1 MAGNDQEAEAGD
13 RGSSAPIPI
22 PLLALGAW
30 SRHGRGRDLWWD
42 LVSLNPAEL
51 SDFSIRARPEGFGWL
66 DSGPPE
72 FHLPGLLRM
81 NDGTPVTTPEQWP
94 ARRAELL
101 GLFEDQMFGAAP
113 SSSGFRI
120 NVIEEQDSVLDGLAN
135 RRQVR
140 IDFFG
145 EGSRPG
151 MDMLIYT
158 PARAVDS
165 APAFLGLNFRGNHG
179 VHPDPA
185 IRISDGWTLAT
196 PGRDRG
202 RRGQSQ
208 SRWQLEKVLSRGY
221 ALATICYGDI
231 DPDYDDGF
239 KNGVHDLAPPRRPGD
254 WGSIAAWA
262 WGLSRALDYL
272 QLMPAVDASRVAVL
286 GHSRLGKVALWAG
299 AADERFAM
307 VIPINS
313 GGCGAALSR
322 HLSGETVEIC
332 NVRFPHWFCQNY
344 KAYNGR
350 EQDLPFDQHMLLAM
364 IAPRPLYV
372 ASAEDDGW
380 ADPHGEFLASREAGP
395 AYELLGKRGL
405 GVDVR
410 PPANEPVMAD
420 IGYHVRSGGHDVTAF
435 DWDQFLD
442 FADLH
447 FAGTGGLT

>member
-1 MAGNDQEAEAGD
+1 MPENDASQKTGGQ
-13 RGSSAPIPI
+13 GSFAPFPI

-30 SRHGRGRDLWWD
+30 ARHGRGRDLWWD
-42 LVSLNPAEL
+42 LVSLNPDEL
-51 SDFSIRARPEGFGWL
+51 SDFSILARPEGFGWL
-66 DSGPPE
+66 DSGPPAFE
-72 FHLPGLLRM
+72 LPELLRM
-81 NDGTPVTTPEQWP
+81 SDGSPVETPELWA

-101 GLFEDQMFGAAP
+101 TLFTDQMFGAAP
-113 SSSGFRI
+113 PKPGCRI
-120 NVIEEQDSVLDGLAN
+120 NVFEEQNGVLDGLAN

-140 IDFFG
+140 IDFLG
-145 EGSRPG
+145 EHSVPG

-158 PARAVDS
+158 PARATAPV
-165 APAFLGLNFRGNHG
+165 PAFLGLNFRGNHG
-179 VHPDPA
+179 VHSDPA
-185 IRISDGWTLAT
+185 IRIGEGWTLST
-196 PGRDRG
+196 PGREPE

-221 ALATICYGDI
+221 ALATTCYGDI
-231 DPDYDDGF
+231 DPDFDDGF
-239 KNGVHDLAPPRRPGD
+239 ENGVHGLAPPRGPGD
-254 WGSIAAWA
+254 WGSVAAWA

-272 QLMPAVDASRVAVL
+272 ELMPAVDASRVAAL
-286 GHSRLGKVALWAG
+286 GHSRLGKAALWAG
-299 AADERFAM
+299 ATDERFAM
-307 VIPINS
+307 VVPINS

-350 EQDLPFDQHMLLAM
+350 EQDLPFDQHMLLALV
-364 IAPRPLYV
+364 APRPLYV

-380 ADPHGEFLASREAGP
+380 ADPHGEFLATREAGP

-405 GVDVR
+405 GVDIR
-410 PPANEPVMAD
+410 PPVDEPVMAD
-420 IGYHVRSGGHDVTAF
+420 IGYHVRSGGHNVTAF

-447 FAGTGGLT
+447 LAGTGWPA